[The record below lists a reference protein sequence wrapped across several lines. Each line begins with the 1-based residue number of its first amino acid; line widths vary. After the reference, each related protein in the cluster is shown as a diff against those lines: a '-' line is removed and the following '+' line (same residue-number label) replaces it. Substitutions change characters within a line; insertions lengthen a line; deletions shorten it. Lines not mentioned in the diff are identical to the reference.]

1 MYPVVADVSGVS
13 MTGQFKSYSKAA
25 IAYFAVLLSIS
36 ASISASI
43 STAIAQGN
51 PALPPLPKTTPLP
64 SPDPPPP
71 MTTQEAA
78 SMQKFVKEEIRDSKE
93 VGDRIQ
99 QEVDRTFGWTL
110 SLLNTLITVLIAIPI
125 LTGLAA
131 FWLRRSILGQV
142 VQDIRKELELVREEL
157 KIQAARDLKDQLATF
172 KHELEAA
179 KSGFTTQLQT
189 LSITAQQEKDRIFQE
204 LAKITPSIIQEEFVA
219 PEIHQRIQELT
230 DQLDF
235 LKSHNAQLLLSAS
248 DYLKQGDACYLERRL
263 EDAISSYEKAL
274 NLNPNLVDAWLAK
287 AKALRRLK
295 RYEESIAAN
304 NRAIQIQPENPSGWF
319 GKGYALTEIQKYEEA
334 DVAYAQAIKLNPD
347 RSIFWRHHA
356 FVLIKL
362 GKSQEAWFCLEKAL
376 ELAPDSGS
384 NHYTR
389 ALYYASQTQI
399 ESALQSLSEA
409 LKLRPTQYE
418 YSQLVLADPAFDSLR
433 TGDRFQ
439 QLINASETAS
449 IAHEQSV

>member
-1 MYPVVADVSGVS
+1 

-25 IAYFAVLLSIS
+25 IAYLAVLLSVS
-36 ASISASI
+36 ASISASV
-43 STAIAQGN
+43 SAAIAQGN
-51 PALPPLPKTTPLP
+51 PALPPLPNTTPLP

-71 MTTQEAA
+71 MTAQEAA

-99 QEVDRTFGWTL
+99 EEVDRTFGWTL
-110 SLLNTLITVLIAIPI
+110 SLLNSLITVLIAIPI

-131 FWLRRSILGQV
+131 FWLRRSIIGQV

-179 KSGFTTQLQT
+179 KLGFTTQLQT

-219 PEIHQRIQELT
+219 PEIQQRIQELT

-235 LKSHNAQLLLSAS
+235 LKSHNDQLLLSAS
-248 DYLKQGDACYLERRL
+248 DYLRQGDAFYIERRH
-263 EDAISSYEKAL
+263 EDAVRSYEKAL
-274 NLNPNLVDAWLAK
+274 DLDPDLVNAWLGK

-295 RYEESIAAN
+295 RYEEAIAAN

-319 GKGYALTEIQKYEEA
+319 GKGYVLTDIQKYKEA
-334 DVAYAQAIKLNPD
+334 DAAYAQAVKLNPNQ
-347 RSIFWRHHA
+347 SYFLRHRA

-362 GKSQEAWFCLEKAL
+362 ANYSEAEICLNKAL
-376 ELAPDSGS
+376 EINPASA
-384 NHYTR
+384 NIYYTK
-389 ALYYASQTQI
+389 ALNYASQNHT
-399 ESALQSLSEA
+399 ELALQNLEQA
-409 LKLRPTQYE
+409 VKITPHQYS
-418 YSQLVLADPAFDSLR
+418 YQQIILAESAFDSLR
-433 TGDRFQ
+433 TTDRFQ
-439 QLINASETAS
+439 QLLSASESAS
-449 IAHEQSV
+449 LAQEQAIKTGGDR